1 MKLLPK
7 ILPSEEEEDRRLDHR
22 KPAAVEA
29 EPKLSSLNW
38 GWTAGLATA
47 AAVPRLLYLFV
58 FSDPE
63 NPGLGVYDDVWHHW
77 QIAYLTK
84 EVGLTAASGPRLW
97 DLKGF
102 EYVWGPIHPLL
113 MVAVFAATGSI
124 DIVLSRLVSLVF
136 GVVVVV
142 LVFHLCR
149 RYWGTQVGI
158 AAALFASLLP
168 TSVMTDAS
176 GMVEPLAVA
185 LSLLGLWA
193 WSQGKGFWSGLALAL
208 AAVAR
213 AEEWIFSSGL
223 LVAAWLGRRS
233 WQRYFPVIAG
243 FAAVMLIYM
252 KVLLDRT
259 GNPIYPF
266 YWNFFGVAAGQ
277 WGAGSISA
285 SQASVRPFL
294 IALLLAS
301 LIGLALALRKRPAS
315 YMLLTFGFGY
325 WVFITGTYGLTAALS
340 GWQWWIP
347 FTRRFEFPVLFAA
360 VLLVVLALSWAPRRF
375 GRRALA
381 AGWIVTAATLVGV
394 QLAWLP
400 IAEAFGP
407 TEAPWRASLA
417 DSRQLGAWYNLPPYA
432 GHALAVPA
440 DRPDITY
447 GLARFG
453 GVEGKHLVSEMYD
466 PFSYLPAGH
475 TFADSQATVSTLVA
489 CWLGDTDT
497 RMIAFRND
505 NANYGL
511 LLGYNPS
518 WFVRLGSMTA
528 TGWTVVGVNAPRP
541 SAADCRA
548 ARDRSLT

>member
-1 MKLLPK
+1 M
-7 ILPSEEEEDRRLDHR
+7 
-22 KPAAVEA
+22 
-29 EPKLSSLNW
+29 
-38 GWTAGLATA
+38 
-47 AAVPRLLYLFV
+47 
-58 FSDPE
+58 
-63 NPGLGVYDDVWHHW
+63 
-77 QIAYLTK
+77 
-84 EVGLTAASGPRLW
+84 
-97 DLKGF
+97 
-102 EYVWGPIHPLL
+102 
-113 MVAVFAATGSI
+113 
-124 DIVLSRLVSLVF
+124 
-136 GVVVVV
+136 
-142 LVFHLCR
+142 
-149 RYWGTQVGI
+149 
-158 AAALFASLLP
+158 
-168 TSVMTDAS
+168 
-176 GMVEPLAVA
+176 
-185 LSLLGLWA
+185 
-193 WSQGKGFWSGLALAL
+193 
-208 AAVAR
+208 
-213 AEEWIFSSGL
+213 
-223 LVAAWLGRRS
+223 
-233 WQRYFPVIAG
+233 YFPLIAG
-243 FAAVMLIYM
+243 FTAVMLIYM

-285 SQASVRPFL
+285 SQASVRAFL

-315 YMLLTFGFGY
+315 YMVLTFGFGY

-360 VLLVVLALSWAPRRF
+360 MLLVVLALSWAPRRF

-407 TEAPWRASLA
+407 TEAPWRASMA
-417 DSRQLGAWYNLPPYA
+417 DSRQLGAWYNVPPYA

-528 TGWTVVGVNAPRP
+528 TGWTVVGVSAPRP

>member
-1 MKLLPK
+1 MRLLPK
-7 ILPSEEEEDRRLDHR
+7 ILPTEEEEDRRLDHTET
-22 KPAAVEA
+22 PVANA
-29 EPKLSSLNW
+29 EPKLPSLNW
-38 GWTAGLATA
+38 GWTAALA
-47 AAVPRLLYLFV
+47 AAAATPRLLYLFV

-84 EVGLTAASGPRLW
+84 EIGLSAAGGPRLW

-124 DIVLSRLVSLVF
+124 DIVLDRLVSLVF

-149 RYWGTQVGI
+149 RYWGTQVAI
-158 AAALFASLLP
+158 AAALFATLLP

-185 LSLLGLWA
+185 LSLLGLWG
-193 WSQGKGFWSGLALAL
+193 WSRGKGFWSGIALAL
-208 AAVAR
+208 AAVSR

-223 LVAAWLGRRS
+223 LIAAWLGRRS
-233 WQRYFPVIAG
+233 WQRYFPLVAG
-243 FAAVMLIYM
+243 FGLVMLIYM

-266 YWNFFGVAAGQ
+266 YWNFFGVAAGR

-285 SQASVRPFL
+285 SQESVRPYL

-301 LIGLALALRKRPAS
+301 LIGLAWTLWKRPAS

-347 FTRRFEFPVLFAA
+347 LTRRFEFPVLFAA
-360 VLLVVLALSWAPRRF
+360 GLLVVLALWWAPRRF
-375 GRRALA
+375 GKKFGA
-381 AGWIVTAATLVGV
+381 AGWTVAAATLVGA
-394 QLAWLP
+394 QLTWIP
-400 IAEAFGP
+400 IADAFGP
-407 TEAPWRASLA
+407 TEAPWRASMA
-417 DSRQLGAWYNLPPYA
+417 DSRQLGAWYNEPPYA
-432 GHALAVPA
+432 GHSLAVPP

-466 PFSYLPAGH
+466 PFSYLPSSR
-475 TFADSQATVSTLVA
+475 TFADNQTTVSTLVA

-505 NANYGL
+505 NANYAQ

-518 WFVRLGSMTA
+518 WFVRLGSMSA

-541 SAADCRA
+541 PAADCRA
-548 ARDRSLT
+548 ARGRSLT

>member
-1 MKLLPK
+1 LKLLPK

-22 KPAAVEA
+22 NVAAA
-29 EPKLSSLNW
+29 EPDPKLPSMNW
-38 GWTAGLATA
+38 AWTAALATTA
-47 AAVPRLLYLFV
+47 AIPRLLYLFV

-84 EVGLTAASGPRLW
+84 EVGLTAAGGPRLW
-97 DLKGF
+97 DLKGL

-113 MVAVFAATGSI
+113 MVAIFTVTGSI
-124 DIVLSRLVSLVF
+124 DIVLNRLVSLVF

-149 RYWGTQVGI
+149 RYWGTQVAI
-158 AAALFASLLP
+158 AAALFATLLP

-193 WSQGKGFWSGLALAL
+193 WSRGKGFWSGVALAL

-223 LVAAWLGRRS
+223 LIAAWLGRRS
-233 WQRYFPVIAG
+233 WQRYFPLIAG

-266 YWNFFGVAAGQ
+266 YWNFFGVAAGR
-277 WGAGSISA
+277 WGAGSTSA
-285 SQASVRPFL
+285 SQEGVRPFL

-301 LIGLALALRKRPAS
+301 LIGLAWTLWKRPAS

-360 VLLVVLALSWAPRRF
+360 VLLVVLALLWAPRRF
-375 GRRALA
+375 GKKALA
-381 AGWIVTAATLVGV
+381 AGWIVTAATLVGA

-400 IAEAFGP
+400 IAQAFGP
-407 TEAPWRASLA
+407 TEAPWRASMA

-466 PFSYLPAGH
+466 PFSYLPSGG
-475 TFADSQATVSTLVA
+475 TFLDNQATVSTLVA

-511 LLGYNPS
+511 LVSYNPS

>member
-1 MKLLPK
+1 LKLLPK

-22 KPAAVEA
+22 KPAAAEA
-29 EPKLSSLNW
+29 EPELPSLNW
-38 GWTAGLATA
+38 GWTAALA
-47 AAVPRLLYLFV
+47 AAAAIPRLLYLFV

-84 EVGLTAASGPRLW
+84 EVGLTAAGGPRLW
-97 DLKGF
+97 DLKGL

-113 MVAVFAATGSI
+113 MVAVFAVTGSV
-124 DIVLSRLVSLVF
+124 DIVLNRLVSLVF

-149 RYWGTQVGI
+149 RYWGTQVAI
-158 AAALFASLLP
+158 AAALFATLLP

-193 WSQGKGFWSGLALAL
+193 WSRGNGFWSGVALAL

-223 LVAAWLGRRS
+223 SVAAWLGRRS
-233 WQRYFPVIAG
+233 WQRYFPLVAG
-243 FAAVMLIYM
+243 FAAVMLVYM

-266 YWNFFGVAAGQ
+266 YWNFFGVAGGQ

-285 SQASVRPFL
+285 SQESVRPFL
-294 IALLLAS
+294 IALLVAS
-301 LIGLALALRKRPAS
+301 LIGLAWTLWKRPAS

-375 GRRALA
+375 GKKALA
-381 AGWIVTAATLVGV
+381 AGWIVTGATLVGA

-407 TEAPWRASLA
+407 TEAPWRASMA
-417 DSRQLGAWYNLPPYA
+417 DSRQLGAWYNRPPYV

-475 TFADSQATVSTLVA
+475 RFADSQAAVSTLVA

-528 TGWTVVGVNAPRP
+528 TGWTVVGVSAPRP